1 MRKFGYFFSAYLL
14 LPILLAGDYFT
25 GHPAFM
31 YLLGAV
37 YTIACMSIIISFF
50 FIKFIL
56 TVGDRAQVSD
66 VTTGLKTSV
75 EKLTPFRVF
84 MSIIYLSTAILYS
97 AFNEHF
103 VVSTIIIV
111 HCVALS
117 IFTRASKEF
126 VKNV

>member
-103 VVSTIIIV
+103 VV
-111 HCVALS
+111 
-117 IFTRASKEF
+117 
-126 VKNV
+126 